1 MMIALKKGWCL
12 KLIDQILKDT
22 SDKIE
27 VDIYY
32 NNVLTVPDS
41 ISIREI
47 RDPNG
52 VVILTNQA
60 VVAGST
66 TGRYEYEMDSAYTTT
81 LGIYTAIWHFVIN
94 SATYEHTQNFEVVS
108 SLRQGYITP
117 YEVRQKA
124 VYEGITSDTPTDAIL
139 QKYIDKSTAI
149 MDNFFG
155 DSINYA
161 IYTEKRRCVLD
172 KVHNGVHI
180 QLAHRPIVSLTSVQL
195 MQGPTNTLDLNVDY
209 IRINEK
215 SGYLE
220 YFQDISVPTLRICIF
235 DPSLTQIIPVATV
248 VYTAGYVTVPDRV
261 KEAAAM
267 LVEYLYKQTKGDDRQ
282 LVRFTI
288 QDITEQYKTSKTE
301 ESAMAELGVGGVQS
315 ILKLL
320 RPYRQPY
327 KTLGFV
333 GPLG

>member
-1 MMIALKKGWCL
+1 ML
-12 KLIDQILKDT
+12 DQILQST

-32 NNVLTVPDS
+32 NNVLTAPDS

-52 VVILTNQA
+52 NIILTSQA
-60 VVAGST
+60 VTAGST
-66 TGRYEYEMDSAYTTT
+66 TGRYEYEMESAYTTV

-94 SATYEHTQNFEVVS
+94 SATYEHTQYFEVVS

-117 YEVRQKA
+117 YEVRQKS
-124 VYEGITSDTPTDAIL
+124 VYEGITDDVPTDAIL
-139 QKYIDKSTAI
+139 QKYIDRSTAI

-172 KVHNGVHI
+172 KVHNGIHV
-180 QLAHRPIVSLTSVQL
+180 QLSRRPIVSLTSVQL
-195 MQGPTNTLDLNVDY
+195 MQGPTNTVDLDVEY
-209 IRINEK
+209 IRINENA
-215 SGYLE
+215 GYLE
-220 YFQDISVPTLRICIF
+220 YFQNVSVPTLRVCIF
-235 DPSLTQIIPVATV
+235 DPTATRIVPVATV

-267 LVEYLYKQTKGDDRQ
+267 LVEYLYKQTQGDDKQ

-288 QDITEQYKTSKTE
+288 QDITEQYKTSSTE
-301 ESAMAELGVGGVQS
+301 QKAMGELGVGGSNIQT

-327 KTLGFV
+327 KTMMFA